1 VRQQVNN
8 LDKNLPVYGALTM
21 DDVLSAEVAS
31 QRFTAGAVGGFAG
44 LAVLLAAVGIY
55 GVMAYAVS
63 HRTHELGVRIALGAG
78 SRSVFRMVLNQGLR
92 LALIGVALGLA
103 ASFAL
108 TRLIRGLLFGVKPTD
123 PATFALVTVAL
134 LAVALAAC
142 WIPAHRATRVDPI
155 VALRYE

>member
-1 VRQQVNN
+1 MWDPEPAELNPGRIVGVIGDTKQRGLASDITPEVTASALQWPRFMMMLVLRTSVDPVNLISAVRQQVNN

-31 QRFTAGAVGGFAG
+31 QRFTAGAIGGFAG
-44 LAVLLAAVGIY
+44 LAVVLAAVGIY

-92 LALIGVALGLA
+92 
-103 ASFAL
+103 S
-108 TRLIRGLLFGVKPTD
+108 
-123 PATFALVTVAL
+123 
-134 LAVALAAC
+134 
-142 WIPAHRATRVDPI
+142 H
-155 VALRYE
+155 